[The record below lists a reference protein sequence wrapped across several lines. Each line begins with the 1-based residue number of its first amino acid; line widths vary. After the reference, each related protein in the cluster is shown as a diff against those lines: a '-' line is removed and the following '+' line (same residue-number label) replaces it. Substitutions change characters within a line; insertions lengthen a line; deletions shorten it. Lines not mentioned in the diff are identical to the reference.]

1 MANIQQLLNDEI
13 RRLARKEVIALE
25 KEYKSQLVDLRKN
38 VSELKNRVKVLEKQL
53 SKLQPAEP
61 EKIIEAA
68 EESAKTF
75 RVTPNRIIKWRTAL
89 GLKRA
94 QYARLLGVSPLSVA
108 HWEDGKSAPRDAQKR
123 RIAQLRDMGK
133 RELTQLCKEQ
143 GVVLKKSPVDSA
155 EK

>member
-61 EKIIEAA
+61 D
-68 EESAKTF
+68 
-75 RVTPNRIIKWRTAL
+75 
-89 GLKRA
+89 
-94 QYARLLGVSPLSVA
+94 
-108 HWEDGKSAPRDAQKR
+108 H
-123 RIAQLRDMGK
+123 
-133 RELTQLCKEQ
+133 
-143 GVVLKKSPVDSA
+143 
-155 EK
+155 